1 MKTYRIAVIEAV
13 LTERTALTPDQGGAA
28 GTAACG
34 DAVCEALRR
43 ER

>member
-28 GTAACG
+28 GTAAAATRC
-34 DAVCEALRR
+34 ARR
-43 ER
+43 